1 MSEQLTEYVL
11 QPVSPFAVM
20 QFLAAFALSS
30 LRFAVVIVFM
40 PIFAEFRIPMSTRYI
55 AALALSLPV
64 LPTLDVTIVHG
75 GMAAWQW
82 FLLTCKELVIGLV
95 LLLILSLPFWVVDFA
110 GDVLELQRGMG
121 NEVATDPND
130 LIQSQ
135 PTGRVLFL
143 IFMLFILTSGGFLII
158 FDIFY
163 KSFLIFPVMSVPD
176 IGSFLEKFMKLHL
189 FDSIFYYAMLVLLP
203 ALILLLLADVT
214 IALLT
219 RFAQQLNALQ
229 LLLVLKGLLLVAM
242 LPFYGPGLSAFVE
255 PLLED
260 MALHMKMLA
269 P

>member
-1 MSEQLTEYVL
+1 MSEQLAEYVL
-11 QPVSPFAVM
+11 QPISPFAVM

-40 PIFAEFRIPMSTRYI
+40 PVFAEFRIPMSTRYI

-64 LPTLDVTIVHG
+64 LPTLDVIIVDG
-75 GMAAWQW
+75 GVAPWGW
-82 FLLTCKELVIGLV
+82 FLLICKEMVIGIL
-95 LLLILSLPFWVVDFA
+95 LLLILSLPFWIVDFA

-135 PTGRVLFL
+135 PTGRLFFL
-143 IFMLFILTSGGFLII
+143 ILMIFILASGGFLII
-158 FDIFY
+158 MRLLYD
-163 KSFLIFPVMSVPD
+163 SFLIFPVMNYPD
-176 IGSFLEKFMKLHL
+176 IENLLENFSKINL
-189 FDSIFYYAMLVLLP
+189 FDTLFLYAALVLLP
-203 ALILLLLADVT
+203 AVILMLLADFT

-229 LLLVLKGLLLVAM
+229 LLLVLKGLLLVLV
-242 LPFYGPGLSAFVE
+242 LPFYGPGLFSLVGI
-255 PLLED
+255 LLEN
-260 MALHMKMLA
+260 MAKHMEALS